1 MATVSSTRHS
11 VRQTAR
17 ILDDQQMLAKALGSS
32 RWDLIVVVDTD
43 RIAARMLRLAMS
55 AAGPESMEWQ
65 PAQHLTLLITR
76 AAGREIRR
84 RYTIAGQDTLQLDVY
99 LHGQGIGSSWAA
111 GAPPGRHRPRH
122 RTARQTSCSARRG
135 P

>member
-1 MATVSSTRHS
+1 
-11 VRQTAR
+11 
-17 ILDDQQMLAKALGSS
+17 
-32 RWDLIVVVDTD
+32 VVDTG

-84 RYTIAGQDTLQLDVY
+84 RYTIAGQDHDTLQLDVY
-99 LHGQGIGSSWAA
+99 LHGQGIGSSWAQA
-111 GAPPGRHRPRH
+111 LRPGDTVRGIEPRGKLPAQPH
-122 RTARQTSCSARRG
+122 AVRNG